1 MANPMRAVLS
11 NFWILIRGRGMA
23 AVMAFG
29 ATALAARAL
38 GPVEFGLLI
47 LIHTY
52 AMLIRALLDFQ
63 TGEASVRFGVT
74 MHDTGNTNA
83 LARLIKA
90 CRLVDVKTSRIA
102 TALAVVIAPLAG
114 FSIGLDTHHIVLL
127 ASYCLVLLTTGTGT
141 AAGILRLHNRLD
153 IFGKQMTIA
162 PTIRFLGV
170 LTAWYLGGSLQN
182 FVLIWMLAYAAE
194 NAYIFWHA
202 KREYKQHIQPA
213 LLDNSAEKASLDEFI
228 GLRHFMW
235 VAYWQSN
242 LDVLPKHITTV
253 SVGYILGQ
261 AEAGLLRLARELSS
275 ILNMPALMIRQVIL
289 LDLTRNWHQG
299 NDAFDLIAYRTAMLG
314 GVLGLIFVVI
324 SHFFGTQLLTLIF
337 GPAYE
342 DTAPVLTLLLLAATF
357 ELAASPLRSAAYA
370 IGLAKKVLHLYIAS
384 TALYLVLF
392 AVLTHK
398 VGLIG
403 AGIAA
408 CSTAIIPLIGM
419 FRLIQKNKHKKPMQ
433 ISKDN

>member
-63 TGEASVRFGVT
+63 TMDTTVRFGVP
-74 MHDTGNTNA
+74 MHDTGNTNV

-90 CRLVDVKTSRIA
+90 CRLVDLKTSRIA
-102 TALAVVIAPLAG
+102 TILAIVIAPFVG
-114 FSIGLDTHHIVLL
+114 FSMGLDTHHIILL
-127 ASYCLVLLTTGTGT
+127 TVYCLVLLTTGTGT

-153 IFGKQMTIA
+153 ILGQQMAIA

-202 KREYKQHIQPA
+202 KHEYKQHIQPT
-213 LLDNSAEKASLDEFI
+213 LLDTTTKNATLDEFT

-242 LDVLPKHITTV
+242 LDVLPKHIT
-253 SVGYILGQ
+253 
-261 AEAGLLRLARELSS
+261 
-275 ILNMPALMIRQVIL
+275 
-289 LDLTRNWHQG
+289 
-299 NDAFDLIAYRTAMLG
+299 
-314 GVLGLIFVVI
+314 
-324 SHFFGTQLLTLIF
+324 
-337 GPAYE
+337 
-342 DTAPVLTLLLLAATF
+342 
-357 ELAASPLRSAAYA
+357 
-370 IGLAKKVLHLYIAS
+370 
-384 TALYLVLF
+384 
-392 AVLTHK
+392 
-398 VGLIG
+398 
-403 AGIAA
+403 
-408 CSTAIIPLIGM
+408 
-419 FRLIQKNKHKKPMQ
+419 
-433 ISKDN
+433 

>member
-63 TGEASVRFGVT
+63 TMDTTVRFGVP
-74 MHDTGNTNA
+74 MHDTGNTNV
-83 LARLIKA
+83 LARLIQA
-90 CRLVDVKTSRIA
+90 CRLVDLKTSRIA
-102 TALAVVIAPLAG
+102 TILAIVIAPIVG
-114 FSIGLDTHHIVLL
+114 FSMGLDTHHIILL
-127 ASYCLVLLTTGTGT
+127 TAYCLVLLTTGTGT

-153 IFGKQMTIA
+153 ILGQLMTIA

-202 KREYKQHIQPA
+202 KREYKQHIQPT
-213 LLDNSAEKASLDEFI
+213 LLDTSTKNATLDEFT

-242 LDVLPKHITTV
+242 LDVLPKHITTI
-253 SVGYILGQ
+253 SVGYILGK
-261 AEAGLLRLARELSS
+261 AEVGLLRLARELSS
-275 ILNMPALMIRQVIL
+275 ILNKPAIMIRQVIL

-299 NDAFDLIAYRTAMLG
+299 NDAFDIIAYRTAMLG
-314 GVLGLIFVVI
+314 GALGIIFVVV
-324 SHFFGTQLLTLIF
+324 SYFFGEQLLAFVL
-337 GPAYE
+337 GKAYIA
-342 DTAPVLTLLLLAATF
+342 TAPVLTLMLLAATF

-370 IGLAKKVLHLYIAS
+370 IGLAKKVLHLYIIS
-384 TALYLVLF
+384 TVLYLLLF
-392 AVLTHK
+392 VILTIK
-398 VGLIG
+398 LGLIG

-408 CSTAIIPLIGM
+408 CSTAITPLIGM
-419 FRLIQKNKHKKPMQ
+419 FRLIQKNKHLKPTQ
-433 ISKDN
+433 TKS